1 MSDFP
6 IKHDLLIAEANQ
18 ILDDK
23 LTFVLRQDY
32 GLVVPNESD
41 YVSLAKESLAEEV
54 WFDGNKLYQIDQL
67 GDISSTDFAS
77 YVEQWDV
84 PDYYAAGSS
93 PNENVE
99 VFEYDGESAHENYR
113 RALSSTA
120 RDMPFRVLRE
130 EFEERYGVDVANS
143 DLVIE

>member
-113 RALSSTA
+113 RALSIAA
-120 RDMPFRVLRE
+120 REMPFRVLRE

>member
-32 GLVVPNESD
+32 GLVMPEEDD
-41 YVSLAKESLAEEV
+41 YVSLAKESLADPV
-54 WFDGNKLYQIDQL
+54 WFAGNKLYQIDQL
-67 GDISSTDFAS
+67 GDISSTEFAS

-84 PDYYAAGSS
+84 EDYYAAGSS

-99 VFEYDGESAHENYR
+99 IFEYDGESAHENYR
-113 RALSSTA
+113 RALSTA
-120 RDMPFRVLRE
+120 AREMPFRVLRE
-130 EFEERYGVDVANS
+130 ELEERYGVDVANS
-143 DLVIE
+143 DAVIE